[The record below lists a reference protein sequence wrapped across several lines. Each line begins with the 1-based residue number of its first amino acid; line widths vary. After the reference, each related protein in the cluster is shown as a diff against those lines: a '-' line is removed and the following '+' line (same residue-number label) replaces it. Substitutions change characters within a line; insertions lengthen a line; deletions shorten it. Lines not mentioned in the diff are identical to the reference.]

1 MLARA
6 EISCEFM
13 KTKSL
18 CRQCLQNQWTL
29 VANFFLFHY
38 KLLSKNSKNDFIK
51 FLTLLWGPPTIGWT
65 RPNLKTFS
73 LATIARIN
81 KFCPKM
87 MCFLSKSIWPY
98 GPLTPLNLIPLH
110 QNVIYKLV
118 NTSLKYKMTF
128 IGNQCKIIFG
138 QNSAIQ
144 AIVSYVRKGWV
155 KRTQDILR
163 FKRILRKDTADQLYY
178 EMLPAHFGHFDIIL
192 SKNMRP
198 FLTQLF
204 QKL

>member
-1 MLARA
+1 
-6 EISCEFM
+6 
-13 KTKSL
+13 
-18 CRQCLQNQWTL
+18 
-29 VANFFLFHY
+29 
-38 KLLSKNSKNDFIK
+38 
-51 FLTLLWGPPTIGWT
+51 
-65 RPNLKTFS
+65 
-73 LATIARIN
+73 
-81 KFCPKM
+81 
-87 MCFLSKSIWPY
+87 
-98 GPLTPLNLIPLH
+98 
-110 QNVIYKLV
+110 
-118 NTSLKYKMTF
+118 MTF
-128 IGNQCKIIFG
+128 IGKQFNIIFG

-178 EMLPAHFGHFDIIL
+178 EMLPAHFGHFDIIR